1 MKLGG
6 VVNIEGGGGYKLI
19 KSRQKI
25 IIGNQRNDS
34 FRKKGLYM
42 AYKWVVLII
51 NLMGLEGL
59 KNVPLK

>member
-1 MKLGG
+1 MKL
-6 VVNIEGGGGYKLI
+6 EGGGYKLI

-51 NLMGLEGL
+51 NLMELGGF
-59 KNVPLK
+59 KKCTIKII

>member
-1 MKLGG
+1 MKL
-6 VVNIEGGGGYKLI
+6 GGYKLI

-51 NLMGLEGL
+51 NLMELEGL
-59 KNVPLK
+59 NNLALISPQ